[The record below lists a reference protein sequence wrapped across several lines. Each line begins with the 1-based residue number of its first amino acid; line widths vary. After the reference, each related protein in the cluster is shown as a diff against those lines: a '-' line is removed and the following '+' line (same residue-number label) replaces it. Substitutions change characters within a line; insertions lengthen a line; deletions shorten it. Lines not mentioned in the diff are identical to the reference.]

1 MAERIGVY
9 VCHCGTNI
17 AGKIDIDAVLAH
29 AKTLPNVALVRD
41 YKFMCSD
48 PGQAMI
54 EKDIREGLVDRV
66 VVASCSPL
74 MHENTFRKV
83 CERSGVNPYL
93 FTMANIREQC
103 SWVHLD
109 RAASTEK
116 AKALLAAATRRSTWQ
131 EPLEKRVV
139 PINPRTLVIGG
150 GIAGIQAALDIADA
164 GKEVVL
170 VEREPSIGGHMA
182 KFDKTFPTLD
192 CAACILTPKMVQVG
206 QHANINLL
214 TYSEVEEVSGYVG
227 NFKVKIREKAR
238 YVDRELCNGCGMCWE
253 RCPGS
258 RVPDG
263 ETNVHRTLS
272 IGTRGAK
279 KKSGA
284 QNPAPS
290 IYMPFMQAVPAI
302 PVIDRD
308 SCRYFQE
315 GKCRVCEKI
324 CERKAIKF
332 DMEDRIHEFEVG
344 NIIIAAGL
352 QTFDPSVMKRYRYGA
367 LPNVMTAL
375 EFEMMNCAAGS
386 TDGKIVLAD
395 GSTPKAIGIIH
406 CIGSRDK
413 DYHEYCSRVCCMYA
427 LKFAHLI
434 KEKTEAEVYNFYID
448 LRCFGKGYEEFY
460 DRLLGEDVRF
470 IRGKVGEITDLPI
483 HEGEKDKLVVR
494 VEDTLVGVVRRIP
507 VDMVI
512 LCTGLEAP
520 AGLPELAKKCSV
532 SVGKDG
538 FIIEKHP
545 KLGPVSTATDGVFIA
560 GACQSPKDIPDT
572 VAQASAASSAVLSMI
587 MRGQIEIEAATAEID
602 EERCSGCRICNNL
615 CPYLAIRF
623 DEEKKVSVI
632 NEALCKGCGT
642 CVAACPSNAITAKH
656 FGNEQ
661 ILAEIEGLLSV
672 M

>member
-17 AGKIDIDAVLAH
+17 AGKVNIDEVVKY
-29 AKTLPNVALVRD
+29 AKELENVSLVRD

-54 EKDIREGLVDRV
+54 EKDIKEGVIDRV

-83 CERSGVNPYL
+83 CERSGANAYL
-93 FTMANIREQC
+93 FAMANIREQC

-109 RAASTEK
+109 EAASTEK
-116 AKALLAAATRRSTWQ
+116 AKALIAAAVARSTWL

-150 GIAGIQAALDIADA
+150 GIAGIQAALDLADA

-170 VEREPSIGGHMA
+170 VERDPSIGGHMA

-192 CAACILTPKMVQVG
+192 CAACILTPRMVQVG
-206 QHANINLL
+206 QHKNITLL
-214 TYSEVEEVSGYVG
+214 SYSELAEVSGFVG

-253 RCPGS
+253 KCPGT
-258 RVPDG
+258 RVPRKG
-263 ETNVHRTLS
+263 NAHEKLS
-272 IGTRGAK
+272 LGPTT
-279 KKSGA
+279 
-284 QNPAPS
+284 S
-290 IYMPFMQAVPAI
+290 IYMPFMQAVPAV

-308 SCRYFQE
+308 TCTYFQK
-315 GKCRVCEKI
+315 GKCRTCEKVCE
-324 CERKAIKF
+324 RHAIKF
-332 DMEDRIHEFEVG
+332 DMEDRVHEFEVG

-352 QTFDPSVMKRYRYGA
+352 QTFDPSVMKRYRYGI
-367 LPNVMTAL
+367 LPNVVTAL
-375 EFEMMNCAAGS
+375 EFEMMNCAAAS
-386 TDGKIVLAD
+386 TNGKIVLVD
-395 GSTPKAIGIIH
+395 GSEPKAIGIIH

-413 DYHEYCSRVCCMYA
+413 NYHEYCSRVCCMYA

-434 KEKTEAEVYNFYID
+434 KEKTKAEVYNFYID

-470 IRGKVGEITDLPI
+470 IRGKVGEITDMPI
-483 HEGEKDKLVVR
+483 HEGEEGKLIVR
-494 VEDTLVGVVRRIP
+494 VEDTLLGVVRRIP
-507 VDMVI
+507 VDMVV

-520 AGLPELAKKCSV
+520 KGLAAVAKMCSV
-532 SVGKDG
+532 SIGKDG
-538 FIIEKHP
+538 FLIEKHP
-545 KLGPVSTATDGVFIA
+545 KLGPVSTATDGVFIV

-587 MRGQIEIEAATAEID
+587 MREKIEIESATAEID
-602 EERCSGCRICNNL
+602 EEKCSGCRICNNL

-623 DEEKKVSVI
+623 DEEKTVSVI

-642 CVAACPSNAITAKH
+642 CVAACPSNAIKAKH
-656 FGNEQ
+656 FSNKQ
-661 ILAEIEGLLSV
+661 IFAEIEGILSSR
-672 M
+672 

>member
-9 VCHCGTNI
+9 VCHCGSNI
-17 AGKIDIDAVLAH
+17 AGKVNIDEVVKYAQGLE
-29 AKTLPNVALVRD
+29 NVALVRD

-54 EKDIREGLVDRV
+54 EKDIKEGVVERV

-83 CERSGVNPYL
+83 CERSGVNAYL

-109 RAASTEK
+109 EAASTEK
-116 AKALLAAATRRSTWQ
+116 AKALIAAAVRRSTWL

-150 GIAGIQAALDIADA
+150 GIAGIQAALDLADA

-170 VEREPSIGGHMA
+170 VERDPSIGGHMA

-192 CAACILTPKMVQVG
+192 CAACILTPRMVQVG
-206 QHANINLL
+206 QHSKINLL
-214 TYSEVEEVSGYVG
+214 TYSEVAEVSGYVG
-227 NFKVKIREKAR
+227 NFKVKVREKAR

-253 RCPGS
+253 KCPGT
-258 RVPDG
+258 RVPRKG
-263 ETNVHRTLS
+263 NAHEKLS
-272 IGTRGAK
+272 LGPTT
-279 KKSGA
+279 
-284 QNPAPS
+284 S
-290 IYMPFMQAVPAI
+290 IYMPFMQAVPAV
-302 PVIDRD
+302 PVIDRNT
-308 SCRYFQE
+308 CTYFQK
-315 GKCRVCEKI
+315 GKCRTCEKVCE
-324 CERKAIKF
+324 RHAIKF

-352 QTFDPSVMKRYRYGA
+352 RTFDPSVMKRYRYGI
-367 LPNVMTAL
+367 LPNVVTAM

-386 TDGKIVLAD
+386 TNGKIVLAD
-395 GSTPKAIGIIH
+395 GSEPKSIGIIH

-434 KEKTEAEVYNFYID
+434 KEKTKAEVYNFYID

-483 HEGEKDKLVVR
+483 HEGEQGKLVVR

-507 VDMVI
+507 VDMVV

-520 AGLPELAKKCSV
+520 EGLAAVAKMCSV
-532 SVGKDG
+532 SIGKDG
-538 FIIEKHP
+538 FLIEKHP
-545 KLGPVSTATDGVFIA
+545 KLGPVSTATDGVFIV

-587 MRGQIEIEAATAEID
+587 IREKIEIEAATAEID
-602 EERCSGCRICNNL
+602 EERCSGCRVCNNL

-623 DEEKKVSVI
+623 DEEKKVSII

-642 CVAACPSNAITAKH
+642 CVAACPSNAIKAKH
-656 FGNEQ
+656 FDNRQ
-661 ILAEIEGLLSV
+661 ILAEIEGILSSV
-672 M
+672 

>member
-9 VCHCGTNI
+9 VCHCGSNI
-17 AGKIDIDAVLAH
+17 AGKVNIDEVVKYAQGLE
-29 AKTLPNVALVRD
+29 NVARVRD

-54 EKDIREGLVDRV
+54 EKDIKEGGVDRV

-83 CERSGVNPYL
+83 CERSGVNAYL

-109 RAASTEK
+109 EAASTEK
-116 AKALLAAATRRSTWQ
+116 AKALIAAAVRRSTWL

-150 GIAGIQAALDIADA
+150 GIAGIQAALDLAEA

-170 VEREPSIGGHMA
+170 VERDPSIGGHMA

-192 CAACILTPKMVQVG
+192 CAACILTPRMVQVG
-206 QHANINLL
+206 QHSKINLL
-214 TYSEVEEVSGYVG
+214 TYSEVVEVSGYVG
-227 NFKVKIREKAR
+227 NFKIKVREKAR
-238 YVDRELCNGCGMCWE
+238 YVDRDLCNGCGMCWE
-253 RCPGS
+253 KCPGT
-258 RVPDG
+258 RVPRKG
-263 ETNVHRTLS
+263 NVHEKLS
-272 IGTRGAK
+272 LGPTT
-279 KKSGA
+279 
-284 QNPAPS
+284 S
-290 IYMPFMQAVPAI
+290 IYMPFMQAVPAV
-302 PVIDRD
+302 PVIDRNT
-308 SCRYFQE
+308 CTYFQK
-315 GKCRVCEKI
+315 GKCRTCEKVCE
-324 CERKAIKF
+324 RHAIKF

-352 QTFDPSVMKRYRYGA
+352 QTFDPSIMKRYRYGI
-367 LPNVMTAL
+367 LPNVVTAL

-386 TDGKIVLAD
+386 TNGKIVLAD
-395 GSTPKAIGIIH
+395 GSEPKSFGIIH

-434 KEKTEAEVYNFYID
+434 KEKIEAEVYNFYID

-470 IRGKVGEITDLPI
+470 IRGKVGEVTDLPI
-483 HEGEKDKLVVR
+483 HEGEQGKLVVR
-494 VEDTLVGVVRRIP
+494 VEDTLLGVVRRIP

-520 AGLPELAKKCSV
+520 EGLGAVAKMCSV
-532 SVGKDG
+532 SIGKDG
-538 FIIEKHP
+538 FLIEKHP

-587 MRGQIEIEAATAEID
+587 MREKIEIEAATAEID
-602 EERCSGCRICNNL
+602 EEKCSGCRICNNL
-615 CPYLAIRF
+615 CPYIAIRF
-623 DEEKKVSVI
+623 DEEKKVSII

-642 CVAACPSNAITAKH
+642 CVAACPSNAIKAKH
-656 FGNEQ
+656 FDNKQ
-661 ILAEIEGLLSV
+661 IFAEIEGILSSV
-672 M
+672 

>member
-17 AGKIDIDAVLAH
+17 AGKVNIDEVVAY
-29 AKTLPNVALVRD
+29 AKGLENVSLVRD

-54 EKDIREGLVDRV
+54 EKDIKGGAIDRV

-83 CERSGVNPYL
+83 CERSGVNSYL
-93 FTMANIREQC
+93 FAMANIREQC

-109 RAASTEK
+109 EAASTEK
-116 AKALLAAATRRSTWQ
+116 AKALIAAAVARSTWL

-150 GIAGIQAALDIADA
+150 GIAGIQAALDLAEA

-170 VEREPSIGGHMA
+170 IERDPSIGGHMA

-192 CAACILTPKMVQVG
+192 CAACILTPRMVQVG
-206 QHANINLL
+206 QHKNITLL
-214 TYSEVEEVSGYVG
+214 SYSELAEVSGFVG
-227 NFKVKIREKAR
+227 NFKVKVREKAR

-253 RCPGS
+253 KCPGT
-258 RVPDG
+258 RVPRKG
-263 ETNVHRTLS
+263 NAHEKLS
-272 IGTRGAK
+272 LGPTT
-279 KKSGA
+279 
-284 QNPAPS
+284 S
-290 IYMPFMQAVPAI
+290 IYMPFMQAVPAV

-308 SCRYFQE
+308 TCTYFQK
-315 GKCRVCEKI
+315 GKCRTCEKVCE
-324 CERKAIKF
+324 RHAIKF

-352 QTFDPSVMKRYRYGA
+352 QTFDPSVMTRYRYGI
-367 LPNVMTAL
+367 LPNVVTAL

-386 TDGKIVLAD
+386 TNGKIVLAD
-395 GSTPKAIGIIH
+395 GSEPKAIGIIH

-434 KEKTEAEVYNFYID
+434 KEKTKAEVYNFYID

-470 IRGKVGEITDLPI
+470 IRGKVGEITDMPI
-483 HEGEKDKLVVR
+483 HEGEEGKLVVR

-507 VDMVI
+507 VDMVV

-520 AGLPELAKKCSV
+520 KGLAAIAKMCSV
-532 SVGKDG
+532 SIGKDG
-538 FIIEKHP
+538 FLIEKHP
-545 KLGPVSTATDGVFIA
+545 KLGPVSTATDGVFIV

-587 MRGQIEIEAATAEID
+587 MREKIEIESATAEI
-602 EERCSGCRICNNL
+602 EEEKCSGCRICNNL

-623 DEEKKVSVI
+623 DEEKKVSII

-642 CVAACPSNAITAKH
+642 CVAACPSNAIRAKH
-656 FGNEQ
+656 FSNRQ
-661 ILAEIEGLLSV
+661 IFAEIEGILSSL
-672 M
+672 

>member
-17 AGKIDIDAVLAH
+17 AGKVSIDEVVKYAQGLE
-29 AKTLPNVALVRD
+29 NVTVVRD

-54 EKDIREGLVDRV
+54 EKDIKEGSVDRV

-74 MHENTFRKV
+74 MHENTFRKA

-109 RAASTEK
+109 EAASTEK
-116 AKALLAAATRRSTWQ
+116 AKALIAAAVRRSTWL

-150 GIAGIQAALDIADA
+150 GIAGIQAALDLADA

-170 VEREPSIGGHMA
+170 VERDPSIGGHMA

-192 CAACILTPKMVQVG
+192 CAACILTPRMVQVG
-206 QHANINLL
+206 QHSKINLL
-214 TYSEVEEVSGYVG
+214 TYSEVVEVSGYVG
-227 NFKVKIREKAR
+227 SFKVKVREKAR

-253 RCPGS
+253 KCPGT
-258 RVPDG
+258 RVPRKG
-263 ETNVHRTLS
+263 NVHEKLS
-272 IGTRGAK
+272 LGPTT
-279 KKSGA
+279 
-284 QNPAPS
+284 S
-290 IYMPFMQAVPAI
+290 IYMPFMQAVPAV
-302 PVIDRD
+302 PVIDRNT
-308 SCRYFQE
+308 CTYFQK
-315 GKCRVCEKI
+315 GKCRTCEKVCE
-324 CERKAIKF
+324 RQAIKF

-352 QTFDPSVMKRYRYGA
+352 QTFNPSVMKRYRYGI
-367 LPNVMTAL
+367 LPNVVTAL

-386 TDGKIVLAD
+386 TNGKIVLAD
-395 GSTPKAIGIIH
+395 GSEPKSIGILH

-434 KEKTEAEVYNFYID
+434 KEKTKAEVYNFYID

-470 IRGKVGEITDLPI
+470 IRGKVGEVTDLPI
-483 HEGEKDKLVVR
+483 HEGEQGKLVVR

-507 VDMVI
+507 VDMVV

-520 AGLPELAKKCSV
+520 EGLGAVAKMCSV
-532 SVGKDG
+532 SIGKDG
-538 FIIEKHP
+538 FLIEKHP

-587 MRGQIEIEAATAEID
+587 IREKIEIEAATAEID
-602 EERCSGCRICNNL
+602 EEKCSGCRICNNL
-615 CPYLAIRF
+615 CPYIAIRF
-623 DEEKKVSVI
+623 DEEKKVSII

-642 CVAACPSNAITAKH
+642 CVAACPSNAIKAKH
-656 FGNEQ
+656 FSNKQ
-661 ILAEIEGLLSV
+661 ILSEIEGILSSV
-672 M
+672 

>member
-9 VCHCGTNI
+9 VCHCGSNI
-17 AGKIDIDAVLAH
+17 AGKVNIDEVVKYAQGLE
-29 AKTLPNVALVRD
+29 NVALVRD

-54 EKDIREGLVDRV
+54 EKDIKEGVVERV

-83 CERSGVNPYL
+83 CERSGVNAYL

-109 RAASTEK
+109 EASSTEK
-116 AKALLAAATRRSTWQ
+116 AKALIAAAVRRSTWL

-150 GIAGIQAALDIADA
+150 GIAGIQAALDLADA

-170 VEREPSIGGHMA
+170 VERDPSIGGHMA

-192 CAACILTPKMVQVG
+192 CAACILTPRMVQVG
-206 QHANINLL
+206 QHSKINLL
-214 TYSEVEEVSGYVG
+214 TYSEVAEVSGYVG
-227 NFKVKIREKAR
+227 NFKVKVREKAR

-253 RCPGS
+253 KCPGT
-258 RVPDG
+258 RVPRKG
-263 ETNVHRTLS
+263 NAHEKLS
-272 IGTRGAK
+272 LGPTT
-279 KKSGA
+279 
-284 QNPAPS
+284 S
-290 IYMPFMQAVPAI
+290 IYMPFMQAVPAV
-302 PVIDRD
+302 PVIDRNT
-308 SCRYFQE
+308 CTYFQK
-315 GKCRVCEKI
+315 GKCRTCEKVCE
-324 CERKAIKF
+324 RHAIKF

-352 QTFDPSVMKRYRYGA
+352 RTFDPSVMKRYRYGI
-367 LPNVMTAL
+367 LPNVVTAM

-386 TDGKIVLAD
+386 TNGKIVLAD
-395 GSTPKAIGIIH
+395 GSEPKSIGIIH

-483 HEGEKDKLVVR
+483 HEGEQGKLVVR

-507 VDMVI
+507 VDMVV

-520 AGLPELAKKCSV
+520 EGLAAVAKMCSV
-532 SVGKDG
+532 SIGKDG
-538 FIIEKHP
+538 FLIEKHP
-545 KLGPVSTATDGVFIA
+545 KLGPVSTATDGVFIV

-587 MRGQIEIEAATAEID
+587 IREKIEIEAATAEID
-602 EERCSGCRICNNL
+602 EERCSGCRVCNNL

-623 DEEKKVSVI
+623 DEEKKVSII

-642 CVAACPSNAITAKH
+642 CVAACPSNAIKAKH
-656 FGNEQ
+656 FDNRQ
-661 ILAEIEGLLSV
+661 ILAEIEGILSSV
-672 M
+672 